1 MATPLF
7 TDPSQMQ
14 QRDMRIRRPT
24 QTVTQAPGLTASDEG
39 YTRQVQDNE
48 LSATHLTNMLDQG
61 GRYIT
66 SARGRGARR
75 AASRGSPNGA
85 LAAAAAEGAAIDAA
99 APFALQDAQAYGTA
113 AGQNLDSLSS
123 QRMADEQNST
133 TRYTSDNSVG
143 AQLRIAERNS
153 EDRRFDREHES
164 EQNRFEREWRTSE
177 RAGDEAFRA
186 RERQSDRDFE
196 ARENRRATRA
206 GVGAGLI
213 GMLSQNPE
221 YFRDPQGL
229 IGAVEYYSSEW
240 DRLFP
245 APEGGG

>member
-14 QRDMRIRRPT
+14 PRDMRVRRPT
-24 QTVTQAPGLTASDEG
+24 QAVTQAPGLTASDEG

-143 AQLRIAERNS
+143 AQIRIAQSNI
-153 EDRRFDREHES
+153 DADRERQTS
-164 EQNRFEREWRTSE
+164 DQQWRTSE
-177 RAGDEAFRA
+177 RTGDEAFRA
-186 RERQSDRDFE
+186 RERQADRDFE
-196 ARENRRATRA
+196 SRENRRATRA

-229 IGAVEYYSSEW
+229 IGAVEYYTSEW

-245 APEGGG
+245 DPAGGG

>member
-14 QRDMRIRRPT
+14 SRDMRVRRPT
-24 QTVTQAPGLTASDEG
+24 QAVTQAPGLTASDEG

-143 AQLRIAERNS
+143 AQIRIAQSNI
-153 EDRRFDREHES
+153 DADRERQERDL
-164 EQNRFEREWRTSE
+164 QDRTRDREWRTSE
-177 RAGDEAFRA
+177 RTGDEAFRA
-186 RERQSDRDFE
+186 RERQSDRDWE
-196 ARENRRATRA
+196 SRENRRATRA

-221 YFRDPQGL
+221 YFRDPQAL

-245 APEGGG
+245 DPAGGG